1 MLNDSIKSLT
11 MYRLLIRRLRSQFMV
26 PFSPVQCRVKRVCCE
41 KLTCSGRLSDGGLHV
56 DFDDAE
62 TKHIGCFS
70 VEWDQGI
77 EISNKHNVS
86 DLTKF
91 PVIVSTIEYEH
102 C

>member
-70 VEWDQGI
+70 SRMGSGHRDFEHTQCLRRHK
-77 EISNKHNVS
+77 ISSNCLSN
-86 DLTKF
+86 
-91 PVIVSTIEYEH
+91 
-102 C
+102 